1 MSPPKWLTKHCHH
14 TSYREMTANLFVAQ
28 YDTEVIF
35 PGLSIEYNVSALFI
49 QGYQVLAGGYLN
61 G

>member
-1 MSPPKWLTKHCHH
+1 
-14 TSYREMTANLFVAQ
+14 MTANLFVAQ